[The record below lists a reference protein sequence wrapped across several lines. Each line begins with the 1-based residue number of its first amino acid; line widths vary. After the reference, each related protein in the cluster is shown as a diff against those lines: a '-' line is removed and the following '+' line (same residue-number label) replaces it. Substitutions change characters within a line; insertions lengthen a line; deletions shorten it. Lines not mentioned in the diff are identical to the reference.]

1 MEEQEEYT
9 PDVYDQADWY
19 AIHFPE
25 AHEHET
31 EDKEED
37 DNDQSSQS
45 TCRRQTQGCTEHL

>member
-19 AIHFPE
+19 ALHFPE

-37 DNDQSSQS
+37 DNDQPS
-45 TCRRQTQGCTEHL
+45 